1 MLSFSRMSTT
11 LFKILN
17 LLANGSRIFAR
28 VWPTKTQY
36 LFLKNNKKY
45 ASVN

>member
-28 VWPTKTQY
+28 VLLTTAHYFTFFKMAMHAP
-36 LFLKNNKKY
+36 
-45 ASVN
+45 VN